1 MTLTGGW
8 TMSCRS
14 GTVQE
19 EDATQPA
26 AAPTHMEQQPGLL
39 KTRRSK
45 W

>member
-1 MTLTGGW
+1 
-8 TMSCRS
+8 MSCRS

-19 EDATQPA
+19 EDATKPA
-26 AAPTHMEQQPGLL
+26 AALTKEQRPGLL

>member
-14 GTVQE
+14 GTVQK

-26 AAPTHMEQQPGLL
+26 ADADTAQQPGLL

>member
-14 GTVQE
+14 GTVQK

-26 AAPTHMEQQPGLL
+26 AAPVKEPQPGLL

>member
-1 MTLTGGW
+1 MA
-8 TMSCRS
+8 CRS

-26 AAPTHMEQQPGLL
+26 ADLTEHSEPQPGLL